1 MKNSKRTSQIV
12 IRKGHPSFAGCAY
25 LCQISRR
32 IKNATNYLI
41 KHEKKEGGKPV
52 SHSDADKIIKT
63 TNVGLYTK
71 MPAAISQ
78 RMTQVVGAEW
88 NAFYKAL
95 ASYKKKPQ
103 LFEARPRPP
112 GYARRAA
119 TAYIGRNGF
128 KVDRGQISFAG
139 NCVASVQTN
148 LMCSQPY
155 NAKASENVVDE
166 VRIVPKGSC
175 FVIEVIYDLERLE
188 AIKNTS
194 TASNSAVM
202 LNPNRKIGIDL
213 GINNLLTIVS
223 NQPDLKP
230 VLIRGKH
237 IKSLNAWYN
246 KRAAQLRSSGQY
258 PHLQAA
264 GFKRH
269 RRIKDALHRVSHF
282 VQQYCLV
289 HDIGTVVIGHNPG
302 WKQEVNIGKV
312 NNQKFVSIPHSV
324 LIEQLKYKL
333 KQYGIE
339 VIVHEESYT
348 SKASALDN
356 DFMPDEPVTTGP
368 RPVFSGS
375 RVKRGLYKASS
386 GLINADVN
394 GALNILRK
402 ATGEAFELACRGV
415 VFTPTALTLG
425 SSPRRCAVRRN
436 PSRHLAKAA

>member
-1 MKNSKRTSQIV
+1 MENSKRSSQIV
-12 IRKGHPSFAGCAY
+12 IRKGHPAFAGCAY

-41 KHEKKEGGKPV
+41 KHEKKEGAKPV

-63 TNVGLYTK
+63 TNAELYTK
-71 MPAAISQ
+71 IPAAISQ

-88 NAFYKAL
+88 SAFYKAL
-95 ASYKKKPQ
+95 AAYKKKPQ
-103 LFEARPRPP
+103 LFEVCPKPP

-119 TAYIGRNGF
+119 TTYIGRNGF
-128 KVDRGQISFAG
+128 KVDKGQIIFAAD
-139 NCVASVQTN
+139 CISPVQTN
-148 LMCSQPY
+148 LDCSQPY
-155 NAKASENVVDE
+155 NAKAGENVVNE
-166 VRIVPKGSC
+166 VRIVPMGSC
-175 FVIEVIYDLERLE
+175 FVIEVIYDLGRLD
-188 AIKNTS
+188 ATKNTS
-194 TASNSAVM
+194 TASSDAVM
-202 LNPNRKIGIDL
+202 LDPNRKIGIDL

-223 NQPDLKP
+223 NQPELKP

-246 KRAAQLRSSGQY
+246 KRAAQLRSAGQY
-258 PHLQAA
+258 RHLQAV

-269 RRIKDALHRVSHF
+269 RRIKDTLHRASHF
-282 VQQYCLV
+282 VQRYCLDN
-289 HDIGTVVIGHNPG
+289 DIGTVVIGRNQG

-356 DFMPDEPVTTGP
+356 DAMPDEPVTMGP

-402 ATGEAFELACRGV
+402 ATGDALGPACRGV
-415 VFTPTALTLG
+415 VFTPTSLTLG
-425 SSPRRCAVRRN
+425 ASPKRSDVRRS
-436 PSRHLAKAA
+436 PSRQLAKAA

>member
-41 KHEKKEGGKPV
+41 KHEKKANGKSV
-52 SHSDADKIIKT
+52 AHSDADKIIKT
-63 TNVGLYTK
+63 TNCELYTK

-78 RMTQVVGAEW
+78 RMTQIVGAEW
-88 NAFYKAL
+88 SAFYKAL
-95 ASYKKKPQ
+95 ASYKKNPQ
-103 LFEARPRPP
+103 LFEARPSPP

-119 TAYIGRNGF
+119 TTYIGRNGF
-128 KVDRGQISFAG
+128 KVSSGLVIFAAD
-139 NCVASVQTN
+139 CVSPIQTN
-148 LMCSQPY
+148 LSCSQPY

-188 AIKNTS
+188 ATKNTS
-194 TASNSAVM
+194 TASNNAVM
-202 LNPNRKIGIDL
+202 LDPNRKIGVDL

-223 NQPDLKP
+223 NQPELKP

-237 IKSLNAWYN
+237 LKSLNAWYN
-246 KRAAQLRSSGQY
+246 KRAAQLRSNGKY
-258 PHLQAA
+258 RHLQAA

-282 VQQYCLV
+282 VQQYCLT

-302 WKQEVNIGKV
+302 WKQDVNIGKV

-324 LIEQLKYKL
+324 LIEHLKYKL
-333 KQYGIE
+333 KQYGVE
-339 VIVHEESYT
+339 VIIHEEAYT

-356 DFMPDEPVTTGP
+356 DVMPDEPVTAGP
-368 RPVFSGS
+368 RPVFSGR
-375 RVKRGLYKASS
+375 RVKRGLYKAAS

-402 ATGEAFELACRGV
+402 ATGDAFGLACRGV
-415 VFTPTALTLG
+415 VFTPTSLTLG
-425 SSPRRCAVRRN
+425 ASPRRRDVRRN
-436 PSRHLAKAA
+436 PSKHLALAA